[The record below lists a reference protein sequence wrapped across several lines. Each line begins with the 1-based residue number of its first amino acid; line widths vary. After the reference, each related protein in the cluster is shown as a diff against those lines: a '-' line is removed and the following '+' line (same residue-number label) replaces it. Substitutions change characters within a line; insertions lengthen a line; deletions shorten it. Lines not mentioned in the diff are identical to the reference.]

1 LIGLSMVG
9 YCAFA
14 ASRLSVSLAA
24 IHLQAPTY
32 VVGLLLSLYA
42 LLPMLFSVSL
52 GRWVDRIG
60 TRRPMLIGLAGLMIA
75 YLVPAVWTELP
86 ALFFNSAAAGLS
98 FMMFHICVQKLTG
111 EIGDEADRV
120 RNFGL
125 LSVGYSASGFIGP
138 VSAGWLI
145 DHVGGDR
152 PHRAVFILSFALVV
166 LTFAL
171 LKWRLRFVEQ
181 AGVQPVSRQLK
192 GRVLDLLKT
201 RQLRQLYIAVVM
213 IASAWELQMFLVPVQ
228 GSKVGLSAGQIG
240 VVLGAF
246 SAATFTVRTLIPQ
259 LSRRF
264 SEWQLIGL
272 AQCVS
277 AVVYLAFPLVSSH
290 YGLTALAFA
299 LGLGLGVGHPSV
311 MALLHKVT
319 PAGRLGEAV
328 GLRMAMVTATQ
339 TALPTAFGALG
350 TALSTVLTGS
360 LVFAPMFWGIAL
372 MVGVGGVSAL
382 RNRHD

>member
-1 LIGLSMVG
+1 MLG

-42 LLPMLFSVSL
+42 LLPMLLSVSL
-52 GRWVDRIG
+52 GRWIDRIG
-60 TRRPMLIGLAGLMIA
+60 TRRPMLIGLVGLMVA
-75 YLVPAVWTELP
+75 YVVPAVWTELP
-86 ALFFNSAAAGLS
+86 ALFFNSAASGLS

-111 EIGDEADRV
+111 EIGDEGDRV

-145 DHVGGDR
+145 DHVSGDR
-152 PHRAVFILSFALVV
+152 PHRAAFILSLALIMI
-166 LTFAL
+166 TFAVL
-171 LKWRLRFVEQ
+171 RWRLRFREQ
-181 AGVQPVSRQLK
+181 VKPASAERQVK

-201 RQLRQLYIAVVM
+201 PQLRRLYIAVVM

-228 GSKVGLSAGQIG
+228 GSKIGLSAGQIG
-240 VVLGAF
+240 MVLGAF
-246 SAATFTVRTLIPQ
+246 SAATFTVRTLIPL
-259 LSRRF
+259 LSKRF

-272 AQCVS
+272 AKCVS

-290 YGLTALAFA
+290 YGLIALSFA
-299 LGLGLGVGHPSV
+299 LGFGLGVGHPSV
-311 MALLHKVT
+311 MAVLHKVT
-319 PAGRLGEAV
+319 PPGRLGEAV

-360 LVFAPMFWGIAL
+360 LVFAPMFWGVAV
-372 MVGVGGVSAL
+372 MVGFGGVSAL
-382 RNRHD
+382 RNRGD